1 MIKNNINDID
11 NDSLLKFIIK
21 CDEKMIEE
29 EYLFN
34 PGLEV
39 DYNIKQINNIKNNNS
54 FNLFGLYNKDL
65 FKLYKKIS
73 ELLHEITSVEQIDFD
88 RLNFYISSNIITQKN
103 FDKNFFY
110 DISAEIKPCYYG
122 MYVLNSDNLIFKFNK
137 EEVKLYNGDIF
148 ISNSKNVF
156 NINSNN
162 FTSIIFYISPLLYL
176 NNQYFQKWI
185 PII

>member
-1 MIKNNINDID
+1 MIKNNINNID
-11 NDSLLKFIIK
+11 NNLLLNFIIQ

-34 PGLEV
+34 PGLEI
-39 DYNIKQINNIKNNNS
+39 DYKMKQINNIKNNNS

-65 FKLYKKIS
+65 SYLYKKIS
-73 ELLHEITSVEQIDFD
+73 ELLHEITSIEQINFD
-88 RLNFYISSNIITQKN
+88 RLNFYISSNIVTQNN
-103 FDKNFFY
+103 FDENFYY

-122 MYVLNSDNLIFKFNK
+122 MYVLNSNNLIFNLNK
-137 EEVKLYNGDIF
+137 KNVELLPGDIF

-162 FTSIIFYISPLLYL
+162 FTAIIFYISPLLYL